1 MKSLCIPF
9 ATLMIL
15 TLAPTAAHAQ
25 SPKLGLALNL
35 TIPTGEFN
43 NTHGTGLA
51 NGQEFRYTSGYDAGL
66 GAQFSLSFPVDQRL
80 AFRFVFGG
88 QTHRGQD
95 RAPGYDTINLRHS
108 MLSLGG
114 DVQIFTD
121 SAFRH
126 RGTYFIGGL
135 SADFEKFERSFFDL
149 DDEWTYPED
158 IDSERKT
165 RLGANFGIGHSFG
178 YNSGIR
184 FTLEATYHKTLTGN
198 NTHNGEPISCDF
210 TRLSFGVVF

>member
-1 MKSLCIPF
+1 MKILCTPLSLLI
-9 ATLMIL
+9 IL
-15 TLAPTAAHAQ
+15 ALAPAAHAQ

-35 TIPTGEFN
+35 TLPSGDFN
-43 NTHGTGLA
+43 NTHGIAVERGP
-51 NGQEFRYTSGYDAGL
+51 YTSGYDAGL
-66 GAQFSLSFPVDQRL
+66 GAQFWLSFPVDQRL
-80 AFRFVFGG
+80 AFRFVLGG

-95 RAPGYDTINLRHS
+95 RATGHDTIHLRHS

-135 SADFEKFERSFFDL
+135 SADFEKFERSFYDL

-158 IDSERKT
+158 INSEGKT

-178 YNSGIR
+178 YNSGLR
-184 FTLEATYHKTLTGN
+184 FNLEATYHKTLTGN
-198 NTHNGEPISCDF
+198 DTHNGEPISCDF
-210 TRLSFGVVF
+210 ARLSFGVVF